1 MVKPGGYFICT
12 FDLPGLQLEKFEELF
27 GRKYEVSNN
36 PIAGNNS
43 EVINKRYSHLKCGY
57 MVIQK

>member
-12 FDLPGLQLEKFEELF
+12 FVLPGLQLESFELLF
-27 GRKYEVSNN
+27 GRKYEVSNS

-43 EVINKRYSHLKCGY
+43 EVTYHPFSHLKCGY